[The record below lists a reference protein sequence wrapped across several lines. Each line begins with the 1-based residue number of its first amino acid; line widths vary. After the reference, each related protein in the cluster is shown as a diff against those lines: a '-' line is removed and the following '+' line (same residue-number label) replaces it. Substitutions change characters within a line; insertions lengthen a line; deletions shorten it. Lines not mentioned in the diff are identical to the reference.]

1 LYLITYEPVEGDAN
15 HPIFSSKGCDF
26 SVKKI
31 AVIAFYVLAIWG
43 LAACGSSST
52 PSPASPTNT
61 PTRSPANTITMGANT
76 FSTTSISIT
85 RGSTITF
92 TNDPSS
98 GTEHILVIGDKGAP
112 ATEAGAPD
120 FGGAAGTT
128 IQAGSS
134 FTTSAW
140 NTDGT
145 FHVTCIIH
153 PTTMNLTITVTG

>member
-1 LYLITYEPVEGDAN
+1 M
-15 HPIFSSKGCDF
+15 
-26 SVKKI
+26 KKV
-31 AVIAFYVLAIWG
+31 ALLALFALAISA
-43 LAACGSSST
+43 LAACGGSTST
-52 PSPASPTNT
+52 PPASSPTNT
-61 PTRSPANTITMGANT
+61 PTSSANTNTITMGANT

-85 RGSTITF
+85 KGSTITF
-92 TNDPSS
+92 TNEPNS

-128 IQAGSS
+128 IQAGAS
-134 FTTSAW
+134 FTTGAW